1 MRVVGLDDGVEIDR
15 HPLPVRGNRLGDKVG
30 EIWRF
35 HLLEQILAIERL
47 ERGGRA
53 GHDIDLEAPGL
64 CLAYDAL
71 QESFRV
77 GAPDL
82 DLDAVFLVEGSDQGG
97 NVLGRDRRVER
108 ELLFLFGAFEQPLAA
123 VGALVGRDLGSGVC
137 LRERGLME
145 RGGNA
150 QKDRER
156 HQAVSNNPLWS
167 SHAGGTPGCGWSCRQ
182 TMAQFRG
189 PCQRNQHAKT
199 GRGSIQ

>member
-1 MRVVGLDDGVEIDR
+1 
-15 HPLPVRGNRLGDKVG
+15 LPVRGNRFGDKVG

-47 ERGGRA
+47 ECRGRA
-53 GHDIDLEAPGL
+53 GHDIDLEATGL
-64 CLAYDAL
+64 CLAYDTL

-82 DLDAVFLVEGSDQGG
+82 DLDAVFLVEGSDQSG
-97 NVLGRDRRVER
+97 NVIGRDRRVEG
-108 ELLFLFGAFEQPLAA
+108 ELLFLFSAFEQPLAA
-123 VGALVGRDLGSGVC
+123 VGALVGRDLGNSVR
-137 LRERGLME
+137 LRERGRVE
-145 RGGNA
+145 RGGND

-156 HQAVSNNPLWS
+156 HQAVSKNSLWS
-167 SHAGGTPGCGWSCRQ
+167 SHAGGAPRCGWSCRQ